1 MKIKHQTTIIDPESE
16 ICPHLALVG
25 DNESY
30 AAFPSSINAC
40 YRGKNPATPKFSHQR
55 AFCLSSNHDN
65 CPVKKSDEIRKFP
78 KEIRFTSQRFL
89 ARMKPFLIPG
99 IFGILAVVVII
110 QIIIRTDWIHQIINN
125 SNSQSSITS
134 STPMVEEHRSLSTD
148 IDQIAGIVET
158 ETITQSSEPVKTE
171 SPEVEPTKKHD
182 PILALDTPIG
192 RDQKFIIHRVVEGES
207 LQYLA
212 DRYNTSPQA
221 ILTVNDDIISPLW
234 VGWIVVI
241 PMNTMDVDGLA
252 SFSAYQI
259 DNEGITLERIAAQLD
274 VSAEQLSLYNYIEE
288 EHILHQGEWLIIP
301 RN

>member
-1 MKIKHQTTIIDPESE
+1 
-16 ICPHLALVG
+16 
-25 DNESY
+25 
-30 AAFPSSINAC
+30 
-40 YRGKNPATPKFSHQR
+40 
-55 AFCLSSNHDN
+55 
-65 CPVKKSDEIRKFP
+65 
-78 KEIRFTSQRFL
+78 
-89 ARMKPFLIPG
+89 MKPFLIPG

-125 SNSQSSITS
+125 SNSQSSISS
-134 STPMVEEHRSLSTD
+134 STPIVEEHPSLSTD

-158 ETITQSSEPVKTE
+158 ETITQSSETVKTK
-171 SPEVEPTKKHD
+171 SPEVEPTKKPD
-182 PILALDTPIG
+182 PVLALDTPIG
-192 RDQKFIIHRVVEGES
+192 RDQKFIIHRVIEGES

-221 ILTVNDDIISPLW
+221 IMTVNDDIISPLW

-241 PMNTMDVDGLA
+241 PMNTTDVDGLP

-288 EHILHQGEWLIIP
+288 EHILHKGEWLIIP